1 MYLEQF
7 KILFISFS
15 HFIFSLPFTLS
26 GLSDLGNDE
35 YKADWQPPGY
45 VFGIV
50 WPILYLLFGI
60 INLKSFFSSK
70 ISKYSKNKILKE
82 SFYES
87 VYQMLWLLIS
97 SNFGGKKYKFQY
109 ILSFFLITY
118 ILKYAFF
125 VRRSTLI
132 SADRTL
138 YLLYVPYLIWIAFAN
153 ILSYQIFKK
162 VVNS

>member
-1 MYLEQF
+1 MYLEQL
-7 KILFISFS
+7 KILFVSFS
-15 HFIFSLPFTLS
+15 HFIFSLPFTLF
-26 GLSDLGNDE
+26 GLSNLSNDE

-70 ISKYSKNKILKE
+70 ISDYYKNKILKE
-82 SFYES
+82 SFSES
-87 VYQMLWLLIS
+87 VYQMIWLLIS
-97 SNFGGKKYKFQY
+97 SNFFGKKYKFQY

-118 ILKYAFF
+118 ISKYAFL
-125 VRRSTLI
+125 VRRVTLI
-132 SADRTL
+132 KIDRTL
-138 YLLYVPYLIWIAFAN
+138 YLFYVPYLIWIAFAN

>member
-1 MYLEQF
+1 MYLEQL

-26 GLSDLGNDE
+26 GLSDLGNDK

-70 ISKYSKNKILKE
+70 ISNYYKNKILRE
-82 SFYES
+82 SFSES
-87 VYQMLWLLIS
+87 VYQMIWLLIS
-97 SNFGGKKYKFQY
+97 SNFCGKKYKFQY
-109 ILSFFLITY
+109 ILSFLLITY
-118 ILKYAFF
+118 ISKYAFL
-125 VRRSTLI
+125 VRRVTLI
-132 SADRTL
+132 KTDRTL
-138 YLLYVPYLIWIAFAN
+138 YLLYVPYLIWITFAN

>member
-26 GLSDLGNDE
+26 GLSDLGNDK

-82 SFYES
+82 SFFES

>member
-1 MYLEQF
+1 MYIEQL
-7 KILFISFS
+7 KILFVSFS
-15 HFIFSLPFTLS
+15 HFIFSLPFTLF
-26 GLSDLGNDE
+26 GLSNLGNDE

-70 ISKYSKNKILKE
+70 ISDYYKNKIIRE
-82 SFYES
+82 SFSES
-87 VYQMLWLLIS
+87 IYQMLWLLIS
-97 SNFGGKKYKFQY
+97 SNYSGEKTKLQY
-109 ILSFFLITY
+109 IISFLLITY

-125 VRRSTLI
+125 VRRVTLI
-132 SADRTL
+132 KTDRTL
-138 YLLYVPYLIWIAFAN
+138 YLLYVPYLLWITFAN

-162 VVNS
+162 VINS

>member
-1 MYLEQF
+1 MYLEQL

-26 GLSDLGNDE
+26 GLSDLGNDK

-70 ISKYSKNKILKE
+70 ISDYYKNKILRE
-82 SFYES
+82 SFSES
-87 VYQMLWLLIS
+87 VYQMIWLLIS
-97 SNFGGKKYKFQY
+97 SNFCGKKYKFQY
-109 ILSFFLITY
+109 ILSFLLITY
-118 ILKYAFF
+118 ISKYAFL
-125 VRRSTLI
+125 VRRVTLI
-132 SADRTL
+132 KTDRTL
-138 YLLYVPYLIWIAFAN
+138 YLLYVPYLIWITFAN

>member
-1 MYLEQF
+1 MYLEQL

-70 ISKYSKNKILKE
+70 ISDYYKNKILRE
-82 SFYES
+82 SFSES
-87 VYQMLWLLIS
+87 VYQMIWLLIS
-97 SNFGGKKYKFQY
+97 SNFCGKKYKFQY
-109 ILSFFLITY
+109 ILSFLLISY
-118 ILKYAFF
+118 ISKYAFL
-125 VRRSTLI
+125 VRRVTLI
-132 SADRTL
+132 KTDRTL
-138 YLLYVPYLIWIAFAN
+138 YLLYVPYLLWIAFAN